1 MSILKIALLGP
12 PEVSHFD
19 RRLTFPDRKSLALV
33 AYFAAE
39 GGMHERQR
47 LSRLFW
53 PESDSAHG
61 RTALRIPYIT
71 YVALLRKALS
81 QHTNPTC
88 SLRMMRSDSI

>member
-19 RRLTFPDRKSLALV
+19 RRLTFPDRKALALLATSPQKV
-33 AYFAAE
+33 ACTSVSGSRACSGRKVIRLME
-39 GGMHERQR
+39 ERR
-47 LSRLFW
+47 C
-53 PESDSAHG
+53 
-61 RTALRIPYIT
+61 ALPYIT